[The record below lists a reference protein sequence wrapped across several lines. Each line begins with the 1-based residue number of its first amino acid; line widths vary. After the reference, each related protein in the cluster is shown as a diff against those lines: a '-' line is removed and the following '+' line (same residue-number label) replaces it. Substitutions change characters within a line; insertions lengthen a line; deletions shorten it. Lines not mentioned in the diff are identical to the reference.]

1 MYVECL
7 ITWLAL
13 LGRAHKKRITKSEKK
28 RFIETIWINQKDILY
43 VEKDT
48 KKIMFVNYT

>member
-1 MYVECL
+1 MFNNLVGTLRKVTQEENNK
-7 ITWLAL
+7 I
-13 LGRAHKKRITKSEKK
+13 RKK

>member
-1 MYVECL
+1 MFNNLVGTLRKGTQEENNK
-7 ITWLAL
+7 I
-13 LGRAHKKRITKSEKK
+13 RKK